1 MRKTKIAA
9 VALCL
14 GLLST
19 AFSQSTKADE
29 RDKKTV
35 VSFSEPVEIPGSL
48 LPPGTYVFK
57 LANSDSDRHIVQIF
71 SADERHVYAT
81 LLAIPDERL
90 EPTGKTAITFEER
103 AKDTPE
109 AIKAWFYPGDNV
121 GQRFVYHKI

>member
-90 EPTGKTAITFEER
+90 ETTRIKISVFPRWVENKIQKPLRSPRNHNPFHKCSAI
-103 AKDTPE
+103 
-109 AIKAWFYPGDNV
+109 
-121 GQRFVYHKI
+121 